1 MNVLVLGGSGMLGH
15 KIFQIL
21 QERTSDAWCTIRSAA
36 NDAWLDDID
45 LFHGGNVIWQMD
57 AFDWPR
63 FQDLLRERRPR
74 VIVNCV
80 GVIKQRAAGKDAIP
94 NIELNALL
102 PHRLAA
108 LAATWGG
115 RLIHFS
121 TDCVFSGSRGNY
133 SESDPSDAEDLYG
146 KAKFLGEVDAPNSLT
161 LRTSIIGRELSH
173 FKSLLEWFLQQNHKK
188 VQGYTRAM
196 YSGVTTNYLANLTA
210 RIIEEQS
217 ALSGL
222 YQVTSATISKYDLL
236 SLIRDAFE
244 LDVEIVRDDQFFCDR
259 SMTGEKFVNAT
270 GYRTP
275 SWREL
280 VLQLRQD
287 PTPYERWRRMEKS
300 SDKVLR
306 K

>member
-21 QERTSDAWCTIRSAA
+21 QQRISDVWCTIQSAA
-36 NDAWLDDID
+36 NDTWLNEID
-45 LFHGGNVIWQMD
+45 LFRGGNVIWEAD
-57 AFDWPR
+57 ATDWPR
-63 FQDLLRERRPR
+63 FQGLLRERSPR

-80 GVIKQRAAGKDAIP
+80 GVIKQRAAGKEAIP

-121 TDCVFSGSRGNY
+121 TDCVFSGHRGNY
-133 SESDPSDAEDLYG
+133 SESDLSDAEDFYG

-173 FKSLLEWFLQQNHKK
+173 FKSLLEWFLQQSHKK
-188 VQGYTRAM
+188 ITGYARAW
-196 YSGVTTNYLANLTA
+196 YSGVTTNYLADLTA
-210 RIIEEQS
+210 TIIEEQPG
-217 ALSGL
+217 LCGL
-222 YQVTSATISKYDLL
+222 YQVTGSTISKYDLL
-236 SLIRDAFE
+236 NLVRDAFE

-259 SMTGEKFVNAT
+259 SMRGEKFVNAT

-275 SWREL
+275 PWQEL
-280 VLQLRQD
+280 VLQLRRD
-287 PTPYERWRRMEKS
+287 PTPYDRWRQNGEG
-300 SDKVLR
+300 SDKQFQ